1 MLNRIIGGYLLLV
14 AVAVAVHTMIE
25 PLYHTSFEGQPYSPI
40 WNLLNPLMAIAL
52 VAGII
57 LSFLRKSQVDA
68 AEGDAVTREY
78 LVSNILFFGFLF
90 VSILF
95 FWNWFGLMN
104 PSFTAIGPETT
115 SLVWIIVDAT
125 LPLVTGA
132 MGVQLIRSNS

>member
-14 AVAVAVHTMIE
+14 AVVVAVHTVVE
-25 PLYHTSFEGQPYSPI
+25 PLYHSSFEGQPYSPI

-52 VAGII
+52 IAGII
-57 LSFLRKSQVDA
+57 LSFLRKSQADA

-78 LVSNILFFGFLF
+78 LVSNVVFFGFLF
-90 VSILF
+90 VGILF
-95 FWNWFGLMN
+95 FWNWFGLMH
-104 PSFTAIGPETT
+104 PEFTAIGGDTK

-132 MGVQLIRSNS
+132 MGAHLIRRN